1 MGGFLMKKTIIF
13 KALITALLLAAI
25 ACILFGKNVLYG
37 PGFTI
42 SNNYIDALIR
52 KADTSFRMT
61 TTVYVWI
68 LMICSIA
75 SIVLVWLKSCKMSM
89 IAGIVCLIPSISNM
103 VIDIANKY
111 SPFSFDCPCDF
122 FMFILPVAA
131 AVLCF
136 ILFNISKKETA

>member
-1 MGGFLMKKTIIF
+1 MKKTTVF

-25 ACILFGKNVLYG
+25 ACILFGKNVIYG
-37 PGFTI
+37 PGF
-42 SNNYIDALIR
+42 SVSYNYIDALIR
-52 KADTSFRMT
+52 KADTAFRMT

-68 LMICSIA
+68 LMICSIV
-75 SIVLVWLKSCKMSM
+75 SIVLAWLKPSKMPM

-103 VIDIANKY
+103 IIDIANKY
-111 SPFSFDCPCDF
+111 NPFSFDCACDF

-136 ILFNISKKETA
+136 ILSNISKKEAA